1 MMNWLKVVIGACFE
15 VAWVIGI
22 THATTV
28 ETWVLT
34 IIAIAMSFA
43 LLLNASKTL
52 PVGTAYAT
60 FVGLGTTG
68 VTIVDFFIFDEPFNM
83 VKLLFIICLL
93 LGVIGLKMTTTE
105 EAT

>member
-28 ETWVLT
+28 WAWLFTV
-34 IIAIAMSFA
+34 IAIALSFA
-43 LLLNASKTL
+43 LLLNASQSL
-52 PVGTAYAT
+52 PVGTTYAT

-68 VTIVDFFIFDEPFNM
+68 VTLVDFWVFGEPFRIL
-83 VKLLFIICLL
+83 KLLLIICLL